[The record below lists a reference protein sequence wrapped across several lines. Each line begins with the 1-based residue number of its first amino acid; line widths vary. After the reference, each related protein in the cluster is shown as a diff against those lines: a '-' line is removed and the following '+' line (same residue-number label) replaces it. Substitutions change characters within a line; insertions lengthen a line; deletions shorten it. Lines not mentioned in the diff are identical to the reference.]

1 MKNKIIITIGL
12 AISLVFLSGKI
23 ASQELRFTILHTSD
37 EHSVLTPLP
46 AVDYHPEISN
56 PTLGGFARL
65 SGLVKQIRAE
75 KSGESVLLFSSGD
88 FIGGSPYAWLILE
101 GYSPEIELMMQIGY
115 DATTIG
121 NHEFDYGPDAL
132 TEYLKRAGYPEANEK
147 LPLIIS
153 NLNIPDGHSLLDVA
167 FLPHKIIELEN
178 GLKLG
183 LFGILGTDAYSVAPY
198 AEPVTI
204 FDPISIAQL
213 QVDQLREKGADVIIA
228 LSHSG
233 VREDREMAEKVN
245 NIDIL
250 LGGHDHY
257 QTFEPEIISNTIF
270 LHSSYYLRSLGM
282 LELAYNN
289 STGTVRILNDENNS
303 PYQIP
308 LDYTVPE
315 DPEIMELIGYY
326 TERLN
331 DFVTEFSDSLFTDV
345 YAHILHSDFPV
356 IKHKNLAETTIGNF
370 VVDAMRLEAEKVT
383 GRRVDLAIQA
393 NGVIRGDII
402 PGVMPWSEGKV
413 SFLDLVTIA
422 GLGSGPDERPGYP
435 MVSVYL
441 TAGEVYNLL
450 EVAGLL
456 SKLMGD
462 TYFLQISG
470 LKYTYDPGR
479 IAWLTIPF
487 ANIPVPAYR
496 SVQDVHIFT
505 GEGVQN
511 EDEYAPLDREDSR
524 LFHLVSDYYL
534 TSFLPMIGEILPKL
548 ALVLKDADGNPLELD
563 NTILYENERE
573 FKVWEAVARYAVSFD
588 KGDDGLSVMPD
599 VYREVQGRIVADAG
613 VPLYVWSY
621 LILITIIVLLGLL
634 IYKGIKKIRK
644 RKSGRYELY
653 E

>member
-1 MKNKIIITIGL
+1 MKNKIL
-12 AISLVFLSGKI
+12 ATFSLVISLILFSGKI
-23 ASQELRFTILHTSD
+23 SAQEQRFTILHTSD

-75 KSGESVLLFSSGD
+75 KSGEPVLLLSSGD

-132 TEYLKRAGYPEANEK
+132 TEYFHRAGYPEAHEK

-153 NLNIPDGHSLLDVA
+153 NLNIPDGHSLLDIG
-167 FLPHKIIELEN
+167 FLPHKIMELEN

-183 LFGILGTDAYSVAPY
+183 LFGLLGTDAYSVAPY

-204 FDPISIAQL
+204 FDPISIAQQ
-213 QVDQLREKGADVIIA
+213 QVDQLREMGADVIIA

-257 QTFEPEIISNTIF
+257 QTLEPEIISNTIL
-270 LHSSYYLRSLGM
+270 LHSSHYLRNLGM
-282 LELAYNN
+282 LELEFNS
-289 STGTVRILNDENNS
+289 STGRVRLLNDDNNL
-303 PYQIP
+303 PYLIP
-308 LDYTVPE
+308 LDHNVPE
-315 DPEIMELIGYY
+315 DPEITERINYY
-326 TERLN
+326 TKRLN
-331 DFVTEFSDSLFTDV
+331 DFVTEFSDNLFTDI
-345 YAHILHSDFPV
+345 YAHIMHSDFPV
-356 IKHKNLAETTIGNF
+356 VKHQNLAETTVGNF

-422 GLGSGPDERPGYP
+422 GLGSGPDKRPGYP
-435 MVSVYL
+435 MVSVYF
-441 TAGEVYNLL
+441 TAEEVYNLL

-496 SVQDVHIFT
+496 SVQDVKIFT
-505 GEGVQN
+505 GEGVQH
-511 EDEYAPLDREDSR
+511 EDGYALLDRDDPR

-534 TSFLPMIGEILPKL
+534 TSFLPMIGEILPRL
-548 ALVLKDADGNPLELD
+548 ALVLKDEDGNPLDLE

-573 FKVWEAVARYAVSFD
+573 FKVWEAVARYAVSFE
-588 KGDDGLSVMPD
+588 KGEDGLPVIPD
-599 VYREVQGRIVADAG
+599 VYRETQGRIVEEAG

-621 LILITIIVLLGLL
+621 LILIAIIAALGFL
-634 IYKGIKKIRK
+634 INKGIKKIKK
-644 RKSGRYELY
+644 RKPDRFELY